1 MKVSLGTSL
10 VLHSLVLGLALV
22 SLSAPASFDVA
33 DVEAL
38 PVDIVPVES
47 ITQTQQGD
55 KKAPPSQKPSPKE
68 TKNQK
73 IVDNAQN
80 AGENNVDLKTPP
92 TPTTKPQPTETTAAP
107 KPVERPTPT
116 PTPEQ
121 NQVKDIVK
129 EETAPKP
136 TEMAALPQPKP
147 EITPPKPEPTPP
159 KPEPTPP
166 KPEAA
171 KPTPAPLQSENTSE
185 TGELPQ
191 SVPAPASRPQPPKP
205 EPPKEQAKP
214 VEKPAEKPA
223 ETKPVTA
230 KAAETAK
237 TDNKATASVKPSDK
251 KEGKQQETAKSSSSM
266 ASDFNA
272 DQIAALL
279 NKQEASGGGAKRSTQ
294 VASRGDTKTI
304 GTGLSS
310 SEIDNVK
317 GQIQGNWALVG
328 GLTGVS
334 EVRVKIRVQLD
345 QSGNIVGEPEVT
357 ATGGPEGTRRAVEG
371 STRRALMKSAPLKNL
386 PAAKYEGEKGWN
398 VLVLNFDPSE
408 FAL

>member
-1 MKVSLGTSL
+1 MKTSLGTSL
-10 VLHSLVLGLALV
+10 VLHTVVLGFALV
-22 SLSAPASFDVA
+22 SLSAPASFEVA

-47 ITQTQQGD
+47 ITQVQQGD
-55 KKAPPSQKPSPKE
+55 KKAPPSQKPAPKE

-73 IVDNAQN
+73 IVENAQN
-80 AGENNVDLKTPP
+80 AGENDVDLKTPP
-92 TPTTKPQPTETTAAP
+92 TPATKPLQTEATAAP
-107 KPVERPTPT
+107 KPTERPTPT

-136 TEMAALPQPKP
+136 TEVAALPQPKP
-147 EITPPKPEPTPP
+147 EITPPLPKPEATPP

-171 KPTPAPLQSENTSE
+171 KPTPAPVQAENTSE

-191 SVPAPASRPQPPKP
+191 SVPTPASRPQPPKP

-214 VEKPAEKPA
+214 VEKPAE
-223 ETKPVTA
+223 TKPDTA
-230 KAAETAK
+230 KPTETAK
-237 TDNKATASVKPSDK
+237 TDSKATNSVKPSDK

-279 NKQEASGGGAKRSTQ
+279 NKQDASGGAKRSTQ
-294 VASRGDTKTI
+294 VAARGDTKTI
-304 GTGLSS
+304 GVGLSS

-317 GQIQGNWALVG
+317 GQIQGNWQLVG
-328 GLTGVS
+328 GLTGVA

-371 STRRALMKSAPLKNL
+371 STRRALLRSAPLKNL
-386 PAAKYEGEKGWN
+386 PAEKYQGEKGWN